1 MVASNPG
8 RAGHVVGATAGLGG
22 GATALLSLPLP
33 QPTTPGLPHVMIARR
48 RRAKPIVSRM

>member
-1 MVASNPG
+1 MVASNLG